1 MEGTSRVEKIDGK
14 TMKTEGKISVVKQAE
29 LAKKAAST
37 LASMSAEERTK
48 ALNAMAQFID
58 KSSQEI
64 LEANKKDLVAAEK
77 LVADKKISQSMFD
90 RLKLDGSKM
99 NAIVNGIKQV
109 ASIPDPLG
117 GITLH
122 RELDDGLVL
131 ERVACPIGVVG
142 VIFESRPDALPQIA
156 SLAVRSANAVLL
168 KGGKEAEATLAA
180 LYKCLVAAL
189 DQEGFPPHTITLL
202 MSREDVADLL
212 GAEGFVD
219 LIVPRGSNELVRHI
233 QDNTRIPVLG
243 HADGVCHIYIDKSAD
258 LSKALP
264 LLVDGKTQYPSAC
277 NSIETV
283 LVHADVA
290 REFLPSAVE
299 KLIECGVEVRGD
311 ERSFQ
316 YLSKDSAKNKSGERT
331 EAGSSIKPASE
342 ADWSTE
348 YCDLIVSIKIVGSLS
363 EAIEHINKF
372 GSRHTD
378 CIVTEDKEAFDQFFS
393 AVDSA
398 GVYWN
403 ASTRFADGFRYG
415 FGAEVGISTGKLHPR
430 GPVGVDGLVTYKYKL
445 VGDGHVVA
453 DYSSGKK
460 RFRHRDL

>member
-1 MEGTSRVEKIDGK
+1 
-14 TMKTEGKISVVKQAE
+14 MKTDGKISVLRQAE
-29 LAKKAAST
+29 LAKKAAT
-37 LASMSAEERTK
+37 GLAAMPAEKRTN
-48 ALNAMAQFID
+48 ALNAMAQVID
-58 KSSQEI
+58 ENREEI
-64 LEANKKDLVAAEK
+64 LEANKKDLAQAQK
-77 LVADKKISQSMFD
+77 LVAEKKISQSMFG
-90 RLKLDGSKM
+90 RLKLDESKL

-109 ASIPDPLG
+109 ASIRDPLG
-117 GITLH
+117 GVTLH

-180 LYKCLVAAL
+180 LYKCLAEAL
-189 DQEGFPPHTITLL
+189 DNEGFPPHTVTLL
-202 MSREDVADLL
+202 STREDVAALL
-212 GAEGFVD
+212 SADEFVD

-243 HADGVCHIYIDKSAD
+243 HADGVCHLFVDKSAD
-258 LSKALP
+258 LTKALA
-264 LLVDGKTQYPSAC
+264 LLIDGKTQYPAAC
-277 NSIETV
+277 NSIETL

-290 REFLPSAVE
+290 AEFLPTAVKE
-299 KLIECGVEVRGD
+299 LMGRGVEVRGD

-316 YLSKDSAKNKSGERT
+316 CLAKDSAAGDKSRELLK
-331 EAGSSIKPASE
+331 SASQ
-342 ADWSTE
+342 ADWSAE
-348 YCDLIVSIKIVGSLS
+348 YCDLIVAIKTVNSLA
-363 EAIEHINKF
+363 EAIEHINKY

-378 CIVTEDKEAFDQFFS
+378 CIVTEDKETFEQFFA

-445 VGDGHVVA
+445 VGDGHIVG

-460 RFRHRDL
+460 KFKHRDL

>member
-1 MEGTSRVEKIDGK
+1 
-14 TMKTEGKISVVKQAE
+14 MKTDGKISVLRQAE
-29 LAKKAAST
+29 LAKKAAT
-37 LASMSAEERTK
+37 GLAAMPAEKRTN
-48 ALNAMAQFID
+48 ALNAMAQVID
-58 KSSQEI
+58 ENREEI
-64 LEANKKDLVAAEK
+64 LEANKKDLLQAQK
-77 LVADKKISQSMFD
+77 LVAEKKISQSMFD
-90 RLKLDGSKM
+90 RLKLDESKL

-117 GITLH
+117 GVTLA

-180 LYKCLVAAL
+180 LYKCLAEAL
-189 DQEGFPPHTITLL
+189 DKEGFPPHSVTLL
-202 MSREDVADLL
+202 STREDVAELL
-212 GAEGFVD
+212 CADQFVD

-243 HADGVCHIYIDKSAD
+243 HADGVCHLYVDKKAD
-258 LSKALP
+258 LPKALS
-264 LLVDGKTQYPSAC
+264 LLIDGKTQYPSAC

-290 REFLPSAVE
+290 VEFLPVAVKE
-299 KLIECGVEVRGD
+299 LMGCGVEVRGD
-311 ERSFQ
+311 ESSFQ
-316 YLSKDSAKNKSGERT
+316 YLAKDSAADDKSRELLK
-331 EAGSSIKPASE
+331 SASQ
-342 ADWSTE
+342 ADWSAE
-348 YCDLIVSIKIVGSLS
+348 YCDLIVAVKTVNSLA
-363 EAIEHINKF
+363 EAIEHINKY

-378 CIVTEDKEAFDQFFS
+378 CIVTEDKEAFEQFFS

-445 VGDGHVVA
+445 VGDGHIVA

-460 RFRHRDL
+460 RFKHRDL

>member
-1 MEGTSRVEKIDGK
+1 
-14 TMKTEGKISVVKQAE
+14 MKTDGKISVLKQAE
-29 LAKKAAST
+29 LAKKAAAA
-37 LASMSAEERTK
+37 LAAMPGEKRTQ
-48 ALNAMAQFID
+48 ALNAMAQVID
-58 KSSQEI
+58 DSRQQI
-64 LEANKKDLVAAEK
+64 LEANKKDLVEGEK
-77 LVADKKISQSMFD
+77 LVIEKKISQSMFD
-90 RLKLDGSKM
+90 RLKLDEAKL
-99 NAIVNGIKQV
+99 NAIVSGIKQV

-117 GITLH
+117 GVTLA

-131 ERVACPIGVVG
+131 ERVACPIGVIG

-180 LYKCLVAAL
+180 LYKCLVEAL
-189 DQEGFPPHTITLL
+189 EKEGFPSHTVTLL
-202 MSREDVADLL
+202 NSREDVAALL
-212 GAEGFVD
+212 AADQFVD

-243 HADGVCHIYIDKSAD
+243 HADGVCHLYVDASAD
-258 LSKALP
+258 PSKALP
-264 LLVDGKTQYPSAC
+264 LLIDGKTQYPSAC

-290 REFLPSAVE
+290 REFLPAAVKE
-299 KLIECGVEVRGD
+299 LTESGVEVRGD
-311 ERSFQ
+311 ESSFK
-316 YLSKDSAKNKSGERT
+316 YLSKDSETSGELLK
-331 EAGSSIKPASE
+331 SASE
-342 ADWSTE
+342 ADWSAE
-348 YCDLIVSIKIVGSLS
+348 YCDLIVAVKVVNSVA
-363 EAIEHINKF
+363 EAIEHINKY

-378 CIVTEDKEAFDQFFS
+378 CIVTEDKEVFEQFFA

-445 VGDGHVVA
+445 VGDGHIVA

-460 RFRHRDL
+460 KFKHRDL

>member
-1 MEGTSRVEKIDGK
+1 
-14 TMKTEGKISVVKQAE
+14 MKTEGKISVVKQAE
-29 LAKKAAST
+29 LAKKVAST

-48 ALNAMAQFID
+48 ALNTMAQFID
-58 KSSQEI
+58 ESREEI
-64 LEANKKDLVAAEK
+64 LEANKKDLVTAEK
-77 LVADKKISQSMFD
+77 LVAEKKISQSMFD
-90 RLKLDGSKM
+90 RLKLDDAKM

-117 GITLH
+117 GVTLH

-180 LYKCLVAAL
+180 LYKCLAAAL

-202 MSREDVADLL
+202 MSREDVAALL

-243 HADGVCHIYIDKSAD
+243 HADGVCHIYIDKGAD

-264 LLVDGKTQYPSAC
+264 LLIDGKTQYPSAC

-290 REFLPSAVE
+290 GEFLPSAVE
-299 KLIECGVEVRGD
+299 KLIGCGVEVRGD
-311 ERSFQ
+311 DRSFQ
-316 YLSKDSAKNKSGERT
+316 YFSKDSAKSKDSTKGDSEEPKAT
-331 EAGSSIKPASE
+331 GASLKPASE

-348 YCDLIVSIKIVGSLS
+348 YCDLIVSIKIVDSLAD
-363 EAIEHINKF
+363 AIEHINKF

-378 CIVTEDKEAFDQFFS
+378 CIVTEDKETFDQFFA

-460 RFRHRDL
+460 RFTHREL